1 MFTPSTWYVI
11 SKNLSDIWGECESAA
26 NTIQTMTLIKGY
38 DKSID
43 DWYKMQIQSIPQF
56 RESLQKFILDKT
68 DKIDE
73 ESKIAIRKALELSD
87 AQMKKAFI
95 DQERVIQ
102 QNRDEEVEQSIKN
115 MKKFNSVQMN
125 ALVDFAVLK
134 QAQEIN
140 TIKVNAEF
148 NRKYSTKKTT
158 KPLYDAIKKQ
168 TEEGIRNGV
177 PVIYSNGRVMP
188 FKSYMEMATRTTI
201 QNEAINRMEST
212 ASNMGIIFFLASEH
226 ADCADDHADYQGKIY
241 IHANWQSIITDGE
254 LKNQVNDFVSRKG
267 IKTLQWVKG
276 PPVYFNTR
284 PNCRHFFIPITI
296 KQALGNIAE
305 LKEEVKISR
314 GTYKQENYKDLKR
327 QREIERKI
335 RLYKDRMNH
344 NQVIYNEI
352 TDENI
357 KQKLAFEIK
366 KDKFY
371 MKAWQ
376 REVRD
381 LIVRNPNLS
390 RNYAREN
397 VDKMAHDLGV
407 SLEKK

>member
-26 NTIQTMTLIKGY
+26 NTIQIMTLIKGY

-95 DQERVIQ
+95 DQEGVIQ

-115 MKKFNSVQMN
+115 MKKFNSAQMN

-134 QAQEIN
+134 QAKEIN
-140 TIKVNAEF
+140 TIKMNAEF